1 MLRPPQSA
9 PPPEAGPLAFG
20 EFQLDL
26 PGQCLRRGDEIVALR
41 PKTWAVLRLLT
52 ERAGQLVTNREL
64 LDTVWADTAVTPN
77 VLTNVIG
84 ELRGALGDRAHPAR
98 YVQTVH
104 RRGYRFV
111 APVHPALER
120 QRAEG
125 DAAPATAGRA
135 SEARDATHAAPT
147 VASEVREASATS
159 ASAAPDASAA
169 LASAAG
175 DVFIGR
181 RAELE
186 LLRAEWRRAAGG
198 ERRLA
203 FVAGVPGIGKS
214 TLVEAF
220 VAQVLRDADA
230 GSMPMVARAQCIER
244 SGTADPYLPLLDA
257 LEQLGSGARRG
268 GLRSALRRHAPA
280 WLAHLP
286 WLATGAELQALQR
299 SLPGSGEARMAREGS
314 RLLEALAARRPLVLI
329 LEDLHWSDP
338 STLGVL
344 TALAGR
350 AAPAR
355 LLVVGTY
362 RPIDAVVEGHPIV
375 ALVRELRQR
384 GQATELA
391 LAPFT
396 VDDLGAY
403 LERRFA
409 SRDLADRLAPLLEEQ
424 SGGNP
429 LFVSALVAHLV
440 AQGVLR
446 RHGPGWELHGD
457 LDGEVSLPIDLRE
470 AIARQWAKLEPRARA
485 LIDAASVDGVE
496 FAVDAV
502 AAGIDATTDEV
513 EDLCHALAG
522 AGRLLPVG
530 DTRAGRTGARAV
542 RYRFPHA
549 LHRRVLYDRLAPSRR
564 REIHRRIGEHIER
577 TATGGDGAARLLMH
591 FEAAG
596 DEQRSA
602 RYVEQVGWN
611 AMARHAYRVAA
622 RCFASAIEH
631 LQRRTDDD
639 AARAHE
645 ALLQLILGNALLMAD
660 GYTSPPVRDA
670 FAASERLARALALH
684 ELRFRALI
692 GLGTV
697 ELAAGDPLRAEPF
710 AEQMA
715 AMVAADT
722 PALAAQSLWRSG
734 VVQLE
739 KGELASARA
748 LLERAAQTEAAPG
761 IPFGTDLQVDIQGLL
776 GAALCQLGLLD
787 QGRAAFARA
796 LRRADEVELPFSYG
810 QARAL
815 AAEGCIL
822 RREPDELLVLIDE
835 AAVWME
841 RYAFPSARVMEGFY
855 RHWARHRHAPDIE
868 HARGMHEALRGK
880 NALGEHWHDSIHL
893 AEIAAAYLDCGDAD
907 AARSCIDAAFA
918 HLARTGERCH
928 EAELHRVDAELRLV
942 EAGSPPRCDAAEAA
956 FARAIDVA
964 RARGASLWELRATV
978 GLARL
983 LARRDAAA
991 PVVDRLAHVVDGFRE
1006 GADAVDLLD
1015 ARAALAELR

>member
-1 MLRPPQSA
+1 MQRPAHSA
-9 PPPEAGPLAFG
+9 SASDASLLAFG
-20 EFQLDL
+20 EFRLDL
-26 PGQCLRRGDEIVALR
+26 AGQCLRRGDEIVALR
-41 PKTWAVLRLLT
+41 PKTWAVLRLLA
-52 ERAGQLVTNREL
+52 ERAGQLVTTREL
-64 LDTVWADTAVTPN
+64 LDAVWAETAVTPN

-84 ELRGALGDRAHPAR
+84 ELRAALDDRTQPAR
-98 YVQTVH
+98 FVRTVH

-111 APVHPALER
+111 A
-120 QRAEG
+120 
-125 DAAPATAGRA
+125 
-135 SEARDATHAAPT
+135 
-147 VASEVREASATS
+147 EVRVATVTAPPVAETPDPPTPEQGRPGPTS
-159 ASAAPDASAA
+159 IPDAPIF
-169 LASAAG
+169 
-175 DVFIGR
+175 VGR
-181 RAELE
+181 DAELE
-186 LLRAEWRRAAGG
+186 VLHEEWRRAAAG

-203 FVAGVPGIGKS
+203 FVAGAPGIGKS
-214 TLVEAF
+214 TLVDAF
-220 VAQVLRDADA
+220 VARALDAVSGDPA
-230 GSMPMVARAQCIER
+230 PVVARVQCVER
-244 SGTADPYLPLLDA
+244 SGTAEPYLPLLDA
-257 LEQLGSGARRG
+257 LEQLGTGPRRSA
-268 GLRSALRRHAPA
+268 LRAALRRHAPA

-299 SLPGSGEARMAREGS
+299 SLAGSGEARMAREGS
-314 RLLEALAARRPLVLI
+314 RLLEALAARQPLLLI
-329 LEDLHWSDP
+329 LEDLHWSDA
-338 STLGVL
+338 STLSVL

-350 AAPAR
+350 PSPAR
-355 LLVVGTY
+355 LLVLGTY

-375 ALVRELRQR
+375 PLVRELRQR
-384 GQATELA
+384 TQATELA
-391 LAPFT
+391 LAPFA
-396 VDDLGAY
+396 VHDLVAY

-409 SRDLADRLAPLLEEQ
+409 SRDLAARLAPLLEEQ

-429 LFVSALVAHLV
+429 LFLSALVAHLV

-446 RHGPGWELHGD
+446 RHGSAWGLHGD
-457 LDGEVSLPIDLRE
+457 LDGEVSLPVDLRE
-470 AIARQWAKLEPRARA
+470 AIARQWAKLEPRTRDM
-485 LIDAASVDGVE
+485 LDAASVDGVE

-502 AAGIDATTDEV
+502 AAGIGATTDEV

-530 DTRAGRTGARAV
+530 DTRTRRPGARAV

-564 REIHRRIGEHIER
+564 REIHRRIGEHLER
-577 TATGGDGAARLLMH
+577 TATGSDGAARLLMH

-602 RYVEQVGWN
+602 RYVEQVAWN
-611 AMARHAYRVAA
+611 AMARHAYGVAA
-622 RCFASAIEH
+622 QGFGSAIEH
-631 LQRRTDDD
+631 LQRRTGDD

-645 ALLQLILGNALLMAD
+645 ALLQLILGNALLMSD

-670 FAASERLARALALH
+670 FAASEGLAREAGLH

-697 ELAAGDPLRAEPF
+697 ALAAGDPLRAEPF

-715 AMVAADT
+715 AIVAGEA
-722 PALAAQSLWRSG
+722 PELAAQSLWRSG

-748 LLERAAQTEAAPG
+748 LLERAARTEAAPG

-776 GAALCQLGLLD
+776 GATLCQLGLLD
-787 QGRAAFARA
+787 EGRAAFARA
-796 LRRADEVELPFSYG
+796 LQRADEVELPFSYG

-841 RYAFPSARVMEGFY
+841 RYAFPSARAMEGFY
-855 RHWARHRHAPDIE
+855 RHWALHRHAPGIE

-893 AEIAAAYLDCGDAD
+893 AEIAAAYLDCGDAN

-918 HLARTGERCH
+918 HAARTGERCH
-928 EAELHRVDAELRLV
+928 EAELHRTDAELRLV
-942 EAGSPPRCDAAEAA
+942 AAGSPRRCDAAEAA
-956 FARAIDVA
+956 FERAIAVA
-964 RARGASLWELRATV
+964 RAHGAVLWELRATV

-983 LARRDAAA
+983 LARRDAASTA
-991 PVVDRLAHVVDGFRE
+991 AGRLARVLDTFSE
-1006 GADAVDLLD
+1006 GADTTDLRV